1 MSISDKK
8 PSQLPPLANTVWSKM
23 DKKAAAITEFTM
35 RQYRQRTSTW
45 TIGLIGT
52 LMVIM
57 MLMFYLDGLSSEI
70 EAIDQDGDSLD
81 WDGDGY
87 PNGQEKQYG
96 TNLNNPDSHPPSS
109 VEPDSPEKWTDED
122 KIDGVD
128 NDGDCA
134 LETLSSFKDSNRDG
148 IECNA
153 PHTSSFSA
161 DNKVDEDPDDEAYFQ
176 EATHRSFILGF
187 GKMGFVFIL
196 GIFIPLFMATGII
209 RDEME
214 SETLHYLVGKPLA
227 RAEFLVYRILGLLG
241 LAWPYIIA
249 LTLLC
254 AIVTGFAGPGDQ
266 IFRFNELGLW
276 FSIMVASCLA
286 ILAYSTIFAV
296 FGIISRYGMIA
307 ALFLGVWEFMIAMMY
322 SFGSTSAV
330 TMLSVVFWTSQIVD
344 AASVY
349 TWSDY
354 STMVIHVQ
362 NTSMELAGSSA
373 LEALWKA
380 PVISTE
386 FQLMPVISATISALV
401 LILLS
406 TSLLFI
412 GQGIFKRKE
421 LK

>member
-1 MSISDKK
+1 MSTSDKK
-8 PSQLPPLANTVWSKM
+8 TLQLPPLASTVWSKM
-23 DKKAAAITEFTM
+23 DKKATAITEFTM

-45 TIGLIGT
+45 VIGLIGT

-57 MLMFYLDGLSSEI
+57 MLMFYLDGLGSDI

-87 PNGQEKQYG
+87 PNGQETQYG
-96 TNLNNPDSHPPSS
+96 TNSRNPDSYPS
-109 VEPDSPEKWTDED
+109 VEPDSAEKWIDED
-122 KIDGVD
+122 GIDGID
-128 NDGDCA
+128 NDGDCEIEI
-134 LETLSSFKDSNRDG
+134 LDSFRDSNRDG
-148 IECNA
+148 IECTA
-153 PHTSSFSA
+153 PHTSSLSA
-161 DNKVDEDPDDEAYFQ
+161 DNKVDEDPDDKLYFK

-227 RAEFLVYRILGLLG
+227 RAEFLVYRILGVLG
-241 LAWPYIIA
+241 LAWPYVIA

-254 AIVTGFAGPGDQ
+254 AIVTGFAGPGDS

-276 FSIMVASCLA
+276 FSIMVATCLA

-330 TMLSVVFWTSQIVD
+330 TMLSIVFWTSQIVD

-354 STMVIHVQ
+354 NTMVTHIQ
-362 NTSMELAGSSA
+362 DKSMELAGSEA

-386 FQLMPVISATISALV
+386 FQLMPIISATISALV
-401 LILLS
+401 LIMLS
-406 TSLLFI
+406 ISLLFI